1 MDPGDEEELNFED
14 EPAEY
19 EASAPASAVTD
30 TATTT
35 VGDEAS
41 GAAAAASAGDLQ
53 EVDAETEELVRVAL
67 TVPQLCRMLVFSATH
82 AVPPDPV
89 FSVSFPFIPA
99 RSWITAGL
107 PERDSLTYPCR
118 ALFAVLII
126 LR

>member
-82 AVPPDPV
+82 AVPRTL
-89 FSVSFPFIPA
+89 FSRF
-99 RSWITAGL
+99 RSRLYL
-107 PERDSLTYPCR
+107 PG
-118 ALFAVLII
+118 VG
-126 LR
+126 